1 MVQVFKLS
9 RSASFLQQVTPLF
22 KRLHVMLN
30 NVKLRDIKSVGIK
43 MQPPEQCHLSEFLIE
58 WLSNAN
64 VVIIENSLLIKGYQF

>member
-1 MVQVFKLS
+1 
-9 RSASFLQQVTPLF
+9 
-22 KRLHVMLN
+22 MLN